1 MARAVPFFFALA
13 LWFAYGAA
21 VERFPSLNL
30 PPTPSAAGWF
40 DGWSGRY
47 GWQAVDGD
55 TFTTPE
61 GGRIRLLGVD
71 TPELHPCHCPRE
83 CELGQRARRRTQAL
97 LNEGP
102 VSLHTAGRD
111 WYGRT
116 LARVS
121 IGGRD
126 LSKIL
131 IAEGLGRPYDGG
143 ERRTWCSLLARGT
156 TRGSMAIAILA
167 YQLDA
172 VGEGPAGKML
182 APFGGDFLHFAGRE
196 LVGFPLENRPA
207 LLLQ

>member
-1 MARAVPFFFALA
+1 MANRHIHRRPWNAARAVPFFFALA

-30 PPTPSAAGWF
+30 PSAFSTASWL
-40 DGWSGRY
+40 DGWSSGFGWSPAY

-55 TFTTPE
+55 TLTTPE

-71 TPELHPCHCPRE
+71 TPELHPCRCPRE
-83 CELGQRARRRTQAL
+83 CELGARARRRTQTL

-102 VSLHTAGRD
+102 VSLQTAGRD

-116 LARVS
+116 LARVNV
-121 IGGRD
+121 GGRD

-143 ERRTWCSLLARGT
+143 QRRGWCA
-156 TRGSMAIAILA
+156 A
-167 YQLDA
+167 
-172 VGEGPAGKML
+172 
-182 APFGGDFLHFAGRE
+182 
-196 LVGFPLENRPA
+196 
-207 LLLQ
+207 